1 MKSSIEVDNNKNE
14 IVSVSNKSNKEF
26 LNNYFIFKSNEK
38 WDQWFQKLFSQFISV
53 KVWVILISV
62 FLVLNGNI
70 TGGEFTTII
79 SIIMGVKGGF
89 AIADVWKKKGTHNIL
104 DR

>member
-1 MKSSIEVDNNKNE
+1 MI
-14 IVSVSNKSNKEF
+14 I
-26 LNNYFIFKSNEK
+26 
-38 WDQWFQKLFSQFISV
+38 FSQFISV
-53 KVWVILISV
+53 KVWVIFISV
-62 FLVLNGNI
+62 FLVLNGDI

-79 SIIMGVKGGF
+79 SIIMGAKGGF